1 MKRFMISYF
10 RLKITTLFASQVVE
24 QTQILMKSSKDKVLG
39 INDFRKT
46 YCFGVFVVT
55 LERVR
60 TKKNEKSVLDSFNL
74 KLSKQIKNA
83 LGSVTIQQTITC
95 SNQQ

>member
-1 MKRFMISYF
+1 MISYF

-24 QTQILMKSSKDKVLG
+24 QIQILMKSSKDKVLG
-39 INDFRKT
+39 INDFRKFF